1 MTIRARLVPCC
12 AALASAAVLA
22 GCTSPGARPAA
33 PLTTSAAT
41 RTAALVK
48 KASHAAVPAC
58 NPEASSLAPVG
69 PPDITPGS
77 WMAHI
82 RTRGHLIAGVDQN
95 TYHFEYYNPLDGQ
108 IEGFDIDM
116 VNAVAKAIFGTAAG
130 HVVYKAISDNDRIPD
145 IQKGIVDIVA
155 HTMSIKC
162 DRLQQVAFSAVYFIA
177 HERILVPKNSAVQTR
192 ADLGGKKVCVTSSS
206 DSAAGLV
213 AGLPPAER
221 PVIESVPYITD
232 CLVLLQQDQ
241 VAAIASDDSILDGL
255 MLQDQFVVV
264 RGPALTDELYGL
276 AISKLHPEFVQ
287 FVNAVLA
294 REIASGAWLDRYK
307 YWISTKNVPS
317 PPPQEYA
324 K

>member
-1 MTIRARLVPCC
+1 
-12 AALASAAVLA
+12 
-22 GCTSPGARPAA
+22 
-33 PLTTSAAT
+33 
-41 RTAALVK
+41 
-48 KASHAAVPAC
+48 
-58 NPEASSLAPVG
+58 
-69 PPDITPGS
+69 
-77 WMAHI
+77 MAHI

-155 HTMSIKC
+155 HTDSIKC
-162 DRLQQVAFSAVYFIA
+162 DRLLKVDFSAVYFIA
-177 HERILVPKNSAVQTR
+177 HEKILVPKNSPVRSRT
-192 ADLGGKKVCVTSSS
+192 DLGGKKVCVTSSS

-221 PVIESVPYITD
+221 PVIKSVTYITD

-255 MLQDQFVVV
+255 VLQDKFIQM
-264 RGPALTDELYGL
+264 RGLPLTNEYYGL

-294 REIASGAWLDRYK
+294 KEIASGAWLDSYK
-307 YWISTKNVPS
+307 NWIGTKNVPS
-317 PPPQEYA
+317 PPPQEYL